1 MEKNDNQNGVA
12 LIVIDVQQGLFER
25 DTPIYEA
32 EQVLANINTLMNA
45 ARQAGVP
52 VIFVQHANE
61 SSLVRDSREWQL
73 HPEIRPLAG
82 EVIIHKQHGD
92 AFIDTELKDELEK
105 REVQG
110 LFITGLAT
118 QACVKATSL
127 GALKLGYQVYLVSD
141 GHSNS
146 SKDAPRLIKK
156 WNRAISEKG
165 AELVATKEVD
175 FKGVALGI

>member
-1 MEKNDNQNGVA
+1 MNEKSKPGNTA

-32 EQVLANINTLMNA
+32 EQVLANINTLMRD

-52 VIFVQHANE
+52 VIFVQHNNE

-73 HPEIRPLAG
+73 HPAIRPLAG

-105 REVQG
+105 REVHA

-127 GALKLGYQVYLVSD
+127 GALKHGYQVFLVSD

-165 AELVATKEVD
+165 AELVETKEVD
-175 FKGVALGI
+175 FAAPG